1 METQHS
7 EKVMKQELANSISHG
22 FGILFGVVC
31 IPLLIAYATKAGTA
45 AAVVGAC
52 VYGFSFLMVYTFST
66 LYHSFQQIQVKTL
79 LKKLDHISIYFL
91 IAGTYTPFI
100 LIYLNNAIGIT
111 MLATLWGLTLTGIV
125 FKIFHAGKYE
135 KLSVAIYLLMGWI
148 LLAAGKAFFLAL
160 PVPVISLVAAGG
172 ILYTLGVFFY
182 VKKSFTYHHAIWHF
196 FVLAAGICHFVAVLL
211 AVAPQRF

>member
-1 METQHS
+1 MEIQTS
-7 EKVMKQELANSISHG
+7 EKVMRQELANSISHG

-31 IPLLIAYATKAGTA
+31 IPLLIAIATKAGSPA
-45 AAVVGAC
+45 ALVGAC

-66 LYHSFQQIQVKTL
+66 LYHSFQQTQVKAI

-100 LIYLNNAIGIT
+100 LIYLNNAVGLL
-111 MLATLWGLTLTGIV
+111 MLVTLWVLTIVGIF
-125 FKIFHAGKYE
+125 FKAFHAGKYE
-135 KLSVAIYLLMGWI
+135 KLSVTIYLLMGWI
-148 LLAAGKAFFLAL
+148 LLAAGKSFFVAL

-172 ILYTLGVFFY
+172 LLYTMGVFFY
-182 VKKSFTYHHAIWHF
+182 VKKSFTYHHAVWHF

-211 AVAPQRF
+211 AVSPA

>member
-1 METQHS
+1 MEIRQS
-7 EKVMKQELANSISHG
+7 EKLMKQELANSISHG

-31 IPLLIAYATKAGTA
+31 IPLLIAIATKAGATA
-45 AAVVGAC
+45 GIVGAC

-66 LYHSFQQIQVKTL
+66 LYHSFQQIQVKAL

-100 LIYLNNAIGIT
+100 LIYLNNAIGIS
-111 MLATLWGLTLTGIV
+111 MLVALWSLTLIGIF
-125 FKIFHAGKYE
+125 FKAFHAGKYE

-148 LLAAGKAFFLAL
+148 LLAAGKTFFLAL
-160 PVPVISLVAAGG
+160 PLPVISLVAAGG

-182 VKKSFTYHHAIWHF
+182 VKKTFTYHHAIWHF
-196 FVLAAGICHFVAVLL
+196 FVLAAGICHFAAVLL
-211 AVAPQRF
+211 AVSPAK